1 VRGVRRRGAARR
13 GASRAAISVS
23 FDASDYDKTSFV
35 ILNIGATRFHLD
47 HHLRL

>member
-1 VRGVRRRGAARR
+1 MGVRRRDAARR
-13 GASRAAISVS
+13 VARRR
-23 FDASDYDKTSFV
+23 FPFLNDASDYDKTSFV